1 MCERARSFSTAAG
14 RGQRGARTGGKGRSP
29 LEATRSIWS
38 ISSAQVVS
46 FRRVVHP
53 VLSEEAG
60 VATLQ
65 YGADL
70 LQPLPLSRPR
80 SGRTVLQQDQAMS
93 PRRDPV
99 RQAHDQL
106 SSNSPASVSGCVFTR
121 PRPRGLVR
129 VGEGIRPTR
138 SHAAKQPKLRGGS
151 VKNGPPLP
159 MIITLFLKALGKA
172 VHQHDGPA
180 SKGCP
185 SFGNDRQAIKT
196 SKMYFDRFFQIR
208 LEIIE

>member
-1 MCERARSFSTAAG
+1 MRRFSTVLICFSLYLYRDRDLVERFFNKIKQCRRVATRYDKLTTNYRQTRLHPSLAACLRG
-14 RGQRGARTGGKGRSP
+14 RGLG
-29 LEATRSIWS
+29 
-38 ISSAQVVS
+38 
-46 FRRVVHP
+46 
-53 VLSEEAG
+53 
-60 VATLQ
+60 
-65 YGADL
+65 
-70 LQPLPLSRPR
+70 
-80 SGRTVLQQDQAMS
+80 
-93 PRRDPV
+93 
-99 RQAHDQL
+99 
-106 SSNSPASVSGCVFTR
+106 
-121 PRPRGLVR
+121 GLVR

-196 SKMYFDRFFQIR
+196 SKMYFDRFFQMR

>member
-80 SGRTVLQQDQAMS
+80 SGRAVLQQDRQC
-93 PRRDPV
+93 RRVATRYDKLTTNY
-99 RQAHDQL
+99 RQ
-106 SSNSPASVSGCVFTR
+106 TR
-121 PRPRGLVR
+121 LHPSLAACLRGRGLGGLVR

-151 VKNGPPLP
+151 VKDGPPLP
-159 MIITLFLKALGKA
+159 ITPIRQLG
-172 VHQHDGPA
+172 VQV
-180 SKGCP
+180 
-185 SFGNDRQAIKT
+185 R
-196 SKMYFDRFFQIR
+196 
-208 LEIIE
+208 